1 MTTQLNINE
10 VFSKWRNGTQLKMF
24 LPLSEHK
31 ITFCLGFLL
40 FVCFGSA
47 FRGKGKTLFAWRMTA
62 KLSGTLIEVCQD

>member
-1 MTTQLNINE
+1 M
-10 VFSKWRNGTQLKMF
+10 KMF